1 MIRVIYSN
9 GNGKTTLDLPVE
21 RIQELLATRS
31 GTLWIDICEEEMA
44 VAEPILR
51 DIFGFHPLA
60 ISDALEETHVPRV
73 DDWGTYL
80 YIVLHALAFDQDQDE
95 PLRTN
100 EVDIFLGKNYLVTY
114 QTRKLEVI
122 DRVWDMV
129 QRDVHFLQKGADHLF
144 YKLADDLIADYLP
157 LVDQMDVV
165 MDEIE
170 DQVFNRPSQNL
181 LERIF
186 LMKRSLMH
194 LRRTLAPL
202 REVFN
207 KLARGDDQVID
218 KSDRIFFR
226 DIYDHLV
233 RLYDISESLR
243 DLMGSV
249 LDTYLSAIN
258 NRMNEVMKTLTII
271 TTLFMPLSF
280 LVGFFGMNFFIPKE
294 PITSWVNRPVFL
306 FVLAA
311 IITLP
316 LIMFWWMRRRKWM

>member
-1 MIRVIYSN
+1 MIRILYRN
-9 GNGKTTLDLPVE
+9 ENGKVRTDLQVDG
-21 RIQELLATRS
+21 IQELLALKS
-31 GTLWIDICEEEMA
+31 GTLWIDISEEETA

-51 DIFGFHPLA
+51 DIFKFHPLA
-60 ISDALEETHVPRV
+60 ISDALEESHVPRV
-73 DDWGTYL
+73 DDWGDYL
-80 YIVLHALAFDQDQDE
+80 YIVLHALAFDQDQYE
-95 PLRTN
+95 PLDTK
-100 EVDIFLGKNYLVTY
+100 EIDIFLGKNYLVTY
-114 QTRKLEVI
+114 QSKNLEIV
-122 DRVWDMV
+122 DRVWNIV
-129 QRDVHFLQKGADHLF
+129 QRDDRYLIKGVDHLF
-144 YKLADDLIADYLP
+144 YKLADDLIADYMP
-157 LVDQMDVV
+157 LVDRMDAV

-170 DQVFNRPSQNL
+170 DQVFDQPSQAL
-181 LERIF
+181 LEKIF
-186 LMKRSLMH
+186 RMKRSLMH

-218 KSDRIFFR
+218 KADRVFFR

-280 LVGFFGMNFFIPKE
+280 VVGFFGMNFFIPNE
-294 PITSWVNRPVFL
+294 PIYSLVSRPVF
-306 FVLAA
+306 VLVLIA
-311 IITLP
+311 IVIVP
-316 LIMFWWMRRRKWM
+316 LVMFWWMRNRKWM

>member
-1 MIRVIYSN
+1 MIRTLYRN
-9 GNGKTTLDLPVE
+9 GNGKICTDLPLESVKD
-21 RIQELLATRS
+21 LLALKS
-31 GTLWIDICEEEMA
+31 GTFWIDISGEEVA
-44 VAEPILR
+44 VSEPILR
-51 DIFGFHPLA
+51 DIFDFHPLA
-60 ISDALEETHVPRV
+60 ISDALEESHVPRV

-80 YIVLHALAFDQDQDE
+80 YIVLHALAFDQDQYE
-95 PLRTN
+95 PLQTK
-100 EVDIFLGKNYLVTY
+100 ELDIFLGKNYLVTY
-114 QTRKLEVI
+114 QARKLEVV
-122 DRVWDMV
+122 DRVWNMV
-129 QRDVHFLQKGADHLF
+129 QRDERFLDKGVDHLF
-144 YKLADDLIADYLP
+144 YKLSDDLIADYLP
-157 LVDQMDVV
+157 LVDRMDAV

-170 DQVFNRPSQNL
+170 DQVFDQPSQSL

-186 LMKRSLMH
+186 RMKRSLMH

-218 KSDRIFFR
+218 KGDRVFFR

-280 LVGFFGMNFFIPKE
+280 VVGFFGMNFFIPPE
-294 PITSWVNRPVFL
+294 PIGTLVTRPVFVW
-306 FVLAA
+306 VLVA
-311 IITLP
+311 IVILP